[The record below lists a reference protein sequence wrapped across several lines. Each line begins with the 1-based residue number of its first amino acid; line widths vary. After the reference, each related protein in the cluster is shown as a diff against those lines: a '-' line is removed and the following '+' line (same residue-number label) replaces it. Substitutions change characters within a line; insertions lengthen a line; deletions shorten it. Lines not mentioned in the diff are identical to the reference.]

1 MLAHA
6 TQVTAA
12 AANQERILIPGKANT
27 ADDRIVRRGV
37 RITPVRVG
45 TAWPLIAALAGA
57 WTTAATVHAQPPAG
71 ARRAAGAT
79 PAPAPAPGPRPPVPG
94 DVAGEEG
101 PGPEEALTQ
110 RIAVWRIDALGMQSE
125 LVARLE
131 TLFRMEL
138 DRLATRPL
146 PTRMQIDKAIGA
158 GALAACSGDDK
169 CVADIGKKV
178 GVDVMVAGSV
188 AALGDSYIL
197 NIKAVDVATA
207 KQIRRIAT
215 DPLRGSPDE
224 LIEAIRV
231 AAYRLLAPDQLH
243 GSVVILT
250 DSIGA
255 QVTLDGKPAGKTP
268 LPGPLAKLP
277 LGTHALRVDAPGYVP
292 FEDKV
297 EVRFQKST
305 RVVVRLVT
313 QDAPITGGVVPTRT
327 VVRGGDTHWYTSPWM
342 YVAVGAAAIVVGG
355 IVGHELGKQ
364 PVIDCTGPNPPGVC
378 K

>member
-1 MLAHA
+1 MLGSGA
-6 TQVTAA
+6 
-12 AANQERILIPGKANT
+12 
-27 ADDRIVRRGV
+27 
-37 RITPVRVG
+37 VRVG
-45 TAWPLIAALAGA
+45 TAWALIAALAIA
-57 WTTAATVHAQPPAG
+57 NANVHAQP
-71 ARRAAGAT
+71 AAG
-79 PAPAPAPGPRPPVPG
+79 PKAPAA
-94 DVAGEEG
+94 DEG

-110 RIAVWRIDALGMQSE
+110 RIAVWRIDALGIQPE

-146 PTRMQIDKAIGA
+146 PTRLQIDKVIGA
-158 GALAACSGDDK
+158 GALASCSGDDR
-169 CVADIGKKV
+169 CLAEIGKKV

-197 NIKAVDVATA
+197 NIKAVDVQSA

-243 GSVVILT
+243 GSVVVLT
-250 DSIGA
+250 DLVGA
-255 QVTLDGKPAGKTP
+255 DVSLDGKAVGKTP

-277 LGTHALRVDAPGYVP
+277 IGTHTLRVEAPGYVA

-313 QDAPITGGVVPTRT
+313 RDQPTGTAGPVRTRDVVGEAPH
-327 VVRGGDTHWYTSPWM
+327 HWYTSPWM
-342 YVAVGAAAIVVGG
+342 YVAVGAGAILVGG
-355 IVGHELGKQ
+355 IVGHELGKTT
-364 PVIDCTGPNPPGVC
+364 VIDCTGPNPPGVC

>member
-1 MLAHA
+1 MCAHA
-6 TQVTAA
+6 V
-12 AANQERILIPGKANT
+12 
-27 ADDRIVRRGV
+27 
-37 RITPVRVG
+37 
-45 TAWPLIAALAGA
+45 
-57 WTTAATVHAQPPAG
+57 AQ
-71 ARRAAGAT
+71 
-79 PAPAPAPGPRPPVPG
+79 PAPAPTPAPVAPGE
-94 DVAGEEG
+94 DG

-110 RIAVWRIDALGMQSE
+110 RIAVWRIDALGMPPE

-146 PTRMQIDKAIGA
+146 PTRTQIDKAVTA
-158 GALAACSGDDK
+158 SLANCSGDDK
-169 CVADIGKKV
+169 CIAEIGKRV

-197 NIKAVDVATA
+197 NIKAVDVQSA

-243 GSVVILT
+243 GSIVVLT
-250 DSIGA
+250 DLVGA
-255 QVTLDGKPAGKTP
+255 DVALDGKPAGKTP
-268 LPGPLAKLP
+268 LAQPIAKLP
-277 LGTHALRVDAPGYVP
+277 IGTHTLRVEAPGYVP

-313 QDAPITGGVVPTRT
+313 SDAPAGGVNSNRVQT
-327 VVRGGDTHWYTSPWM
+327 VSRDDSHWYNSKWM
-342 YVAVGAAAIVVGG
+342 YVAVGAGAILVGG

-364 PVIDCTGPNPPGVC
+364 TVIDCTGANPPMVC

>member
-1 MLAHA
+1 M
-6 TQVTAA
+6 
-12 AANQERILIPGKANT
+12 
-27 ADDRIVRRGV
+27 
-37 RITPVRVG
+37 RVG
-45 TAWPLIAALAGA
+45 TIAVAAVLAAIATGA
-57 WTTAATVHAQPPAG
+57 RAQP
-71 ARRAAGAT
+71 
-79 PAPAPAPGPRPPVPG
+79 APSPT
-94 DVAGEEG
+94 DEG

-110 RIAVWRIDALGMQSE
+110 RIAVWRIDALGMPPE

-146 PTRMQIDKAIGA
+146 PTRMQIDKAIGTS
-158 GALAACSGDDK
+158 ALASCSGDDK
-169 CVADIGKKV
+169 CVADVGKKV
-178 GVDVMVAGSV
+178 GVDVMVTGSV

-197 NIKAVDVATA
+197 NIKAVDVQTG

-231 AAYRLLAPDQLH
+231 AAYRLLAPEQLH
-243 GSVVILT
+243 GSIVVLT
-250 DSIGA
+250 DLVGA
-255 QVTLDGKPAGKTP
+255 SVMLDGKPAGKTP
-268 LPGPLAKLP
+268 LPAPIAKLP
-277 LGTHALRVDAPGYVP
+277 IGSHTLRVEAAGYVP

-313 QDAPITGGVVPTRT
+313 KDAPMGPDGPVPMRDVESGGAR
-327 VVRGGDTHWYTSPWM
+327 HWYTSPWM
-342 YVAVGAAAIVVGG
+342 YVAVGAGAILVGG
-355 IVGHELGKQ
+355 IVGHELGK
-364 PVIDCTGPNPPGVC
+364 PTVIDCTGPNPPGVC

>member
-1 MLAHA
+1 
-6 TQVTAA
+6 
-12 AANQERILIPGKANT
+12 
-27 ADDRIVRRGV
+27 
-37 RITPVRVG
+37 VRVG
-45 TAWPLIAALAGA
+45 TAWPLLTALASVI
-57 WTTAATVHAQPPAG
+57 ATVSAHAAPA
-71 ARRAAGAT
+71 ARAPRAAPGGAGDIGG
-79 PAPAPAPGPRPPVPG
+79 PA
-94 DVAGEEG
+94 DEG

-110 RIAVWRIDALGMQSE
+110 RIAVWRIDALGMPPE

-158 GALAACSGDDK
+158 GTLSSCSGDDR
-169 CVADIGKKV
+169 CVADIGKRV

-243 GSVVILT
+243 GSVVVLT
-250 DSIGA
+250 DLVGA
-255 QVTLDGKPAGKTP
+255 EVTLDGKPAGKTP
-268 LPGPLAKLP
+268 LAPLTRLP
-277 LGTHALRVDAPGYVP
+277 LGSHALRVEAPGYVP
-292 FEDKV
+292 FDDKV

-313 QDAPITGGVVPTRT
+313 RDAPITGAGGPVRTRD
-327 VVRGGDTHWYTSPWM
+327 VEAGGGGRWYTSPWM

-355 IVGHELGKQ
+355 IVGHELGK
-364 PVIDCTGPNPPGVC
+364 PKVIDCTGPNPPGVC

>member
-1 MLAHA
+1 
-6 TQVTAA
+6 
-12 AANQERILIPGKANT
+12 
-27 ADDRIVRRGV
+27 
-37 RITPVRVG
+37 VRVG
-45 TAWPLIAALAGA
+45 TAWALIAALAIA
-57 WTTAATVHAQPPAG
+57 NASVSAQPAPPPSPKGDAPAG
-71 ARRAAGAT
+71 
-79 PAPAPAPGPRPPVPG
+79 
-94 DVAGEEG
+94 DEG

-110 RIAVWRIDALGMQSE
+110 RIAVWRIDALGIQAE

-146 PTRMQIDKAIGA
+146 PTRLQIDKAIGA
-158 GALAACSGDDK
+158 GALAACSGDDR
-169 CVADIGKKV
+169 CLADIGKKV

-197 NIKAVDVATA
+197 NIKAVDVQSA

-231 AAYRLLAPDQLH
+231 AAYRLLAPEQLH
-243 GSVVILT
+243 GAVVVLT
-250 DSIGA
+250 DLVGA
-255 QVTLDGKPAGKTP
+255 DVELDGKSVGKTP
-268 LPGPLAKLP
+268 LTAPLAKLP
-277 LGTHALRVDAPGYVP
+277 IGTHTLRVVAPGYVP

-313 QDAPITGGVVPTRT
+313 RDQPSGVGGPVRTRDVVSEEPR
-327 VVRGGDTHWYTSPWM
+327 HWYTSPWM
-342 YVAVGAAAIVVGG
+342 YVAVGAGAILVGG

-364 PVIDCTGPNPPGVC
+364 TVIDCTGPNPPGVC

>member
-1 MLAHA
+1 
-6 TQVTAA
+6 
-12 AANQERILIPGKANT
+12 
-27 ADDRIVRRGV
+27 
-37 RITPVRVG
+37 VRVG
-45 TAWPLIAALAGA
+45 SAWALIAVCAGVA
-57 WTTAATVHAQPPAG
+57 TTASAQPAP
-71 ARRAAGAT
+71 RRAAGAN

-94 DVAGEEG
+94 DVAGDEG

-110 RIAVWRIDALGMQSE
+110 RIAVWRIDALGMPSE

-158 GALAACSGDDK
+158 GALASCSGDDK
-169 CVADIGKKV
+169 CIADIGKRV

-231 AAYRLLAPDQLH
+231 AAYRLLAPEQLH

-250 DSIGA
+250 DSVGA
-255 QVTLDGKPAGKTP
+255 QVSLDGKPVGKTP
-268 LPGPLAKLP
+268 LPAPLAKLA
-277 LGTHALRVDAPGYVP
+277 LGSHALRVDAPGYVP
-292 FEDKV
+292 FDDKV

-305 RVVVRLVT
+305 RVVVRLMTVD
-313 QDAPITGGVVPTRT
+313 QPLGGGPTRSRT
-327 VVRGGDTHWYTSPWM
+327 VQVGDRGHWYTSPWM
-342 YVAVGAAAIVVGG
+342 YVAVGVGAIVVGG

-364 PVIDCTGPNPPGVC
+364 PVIDCTGANPPGVC
-378 K
+378 R

>member
-1 MLAHA
+1 
-6 TQVTAA
+6 
-12 AANQERILIPGKANT
+12 
-27 ADDRIVRRGV
+27 
-37 RITPVRVG
+37 VRVG
-45 TAWPLIAALAGA
+45 TIAVAAVLAAIATGA
-57 WTTAATVHAQPPAG
+57 RAQP
-71 ARRAAGAT
+71 
-79 PAPAPAPGPRPPVPG
+79 APPAPGTI
-94 DVAGEEG
+94 DEG

-110 RIAVWRIDALGMQSE
+110 RIAVWRIDALGMQPE

-146 PTRMQIDKAIGA
+146 PTRMQIDKAIGT
-158 GALAACSGDDK
+158 GALASCSGDDK

-197 NIKAVDVATA
+197 NIKAVDVQTG

-231 AAYRLLAPDQLH
+231 AAYRLLAPEQLH
-243 GSVVILT
+243 GSIVVLT
-250 DSIGA
+250 DLVGA
-255 QVTLDGKPAGKTP
+255 DVQLDGKPAGKTP
-268 LPGPLAKLP
+268 LAQPIAKQP
-277 LGTHALRVDAPGYVP
+277 IGTHTLRVEAPGYVP

-313 QDAPITGGVVPTRT
+313 KDAPSGPNGPVPTK
-327 VVRGGDTHWYTSPWM
+327 VVSEGEHHWYSSPWM
-342 YVAVGAAAIVVGG
+342 YVAVGAGAILVGG
-355 IVGHELGKQ
+355 IVGHELGK
-364 PVIDCTGPNPPGVC
+364 PTVIDCNGPNPPGVC
-378 K
+378 R

>member
-1 MLAHA
+1 M
-6 TQVTAA
+6 
-12 AANQERILIPGKANT
+12 
-27 ADDRIVRRGV
+27 
-37 RITPVRVG
+37 RVG
-45 TAWPLIAALAGA
+45 TAWRLIAVAAGLVGA
-57 WTTAATVHAQPPAG
+57 VATVAAQ
-71 ARRAAGAT
+71 
-79 PAPAPAPGPRPPVPG
+79 PAPAPAPRRSDPGPATG
-94 DVAGEEG
+94 DEG

-110 RIAVWRIDALGMQSE
+110 RIAVWRIDALGMPPE

-146 PTRMQIDKAIGA
+146 PTRLQIDKAIGT
-158 GALAACSGDDK
+158 GALASCSGDDK

-197 NIKAVDVATA
+197 NIKAVDVATG

-243 GSVVILT
+243 GSIVVLT
-250 DSIGA
+250 DLVGA
-255 QVTLDGKPAGKTP
+255 DVSLDDKPMGKTP
-268 LPGPLAKLP
+268 LPAPLAKLP
-277 LGTHALRVDAPGYVP
+277 LGTHTLKVVAPGYQP

-313 QDAPITGGVVPTRT
+313 TDVPLTGTGPVPTH
-327 VVRGGDTHWYTSPWM
+327 VVARAPHHWYTSTWT
-342 YVAVGAAAIVVGG
+342 YIAVGAGAILIGG
-355 IVGHELGKQ
+355 IVGHELGK
-364 PVIDCTGPNPPGVC
+364 PTVIDCTGPNPPGVC
-378 K
+378 R